1 VTGGVMEFVKRIGKE
16 FKSRVMDLTDVE
28 AAMTVLAVVV
38 LFTVAVIW

>member
-1 VTGGVMEFVKRIGKE
+1 MKFVKRIGKE

-28 AAMTVLAVVV
+28 AAVTVLAVVV

>member
-1 VTGGVMEFVKRIGKE
+1 MKFVKRIGKK
-16 FKSRVMDLTDVE
+16 FKSRVMDLTDLE